1 MKSQTELNKIIAEL
15 QTIVKSF
22 DSCIDTERDEQM
34 FIVKQISTKLKSKRI
49 PTIQSLS
56 QSAKTILLKNVKP
69 LTYNNQIVV
78 IDSEGNA
85 TSWIPETEDLFATD
99 WVILEY

>member
-1 MKSQTELNKIIAEL
+1 MKSQTELNKIIVEL

-56 QSAKTILLKNVKP
+56 QSAKTLLLKP